1 MNEFTKRDSL
11 FVRRLSAS
19 AALFAALSFAVEL
32 ARADNFTV
40 TGQRYHAQVTDH
52 YCASASIQMMLD
64 NTAVRSTNPYIDTF
78 LMAPDPAPIP
88 LDGPGHNLAIPPQPI
103 YNAGQ
108 VTFAPQV
115 AIYNLIHGAATFTP
129 TAGPN
134 TGIPLSYNN
143 PFSPWPSAGSG
154 NNAIQWALN
163 VFDNPTA
170 GGFGNHA
177 YTAYNVPPTLAWGD
191 WASRTVANAIHDF
204 DVGAQVTIGSGAHA
218 IAVTGYT
225 TNGTPGLN
233 QPYDITGFYV
243 NDPWTGYAKSQNL
256 LNNLGLGVHSWVK
269 YGWTLNPVAPQ
280 VNIPGVGLVNAAPG
294 EWFRNFNPAP
304 GQPGEG
310 FYMSGTGFKFVV
322 EPLGPAPLDDGNGG
336 LLNSIP
342 DLVPLLPAQLD
353 AAGAL
358 SAATIEIT
366 SGNLQNLYGL
376 SDGSFDTANIQLMD
390 PDYEADWL
398 VPYMRDGAYTGAV
411 LVSSYTGEIEQATW
425 IDAVSGVDPFTLDE
439 ITQMYEDIFDGI
451 IPNGN
456 PVFVPEPGTMT
467 LMCLVLTALVARQR
481 QCQRG
486 ARLL

>member
-1 MNEFTKRDSL
+1 
-11 FVRRLSAS
+11 
-19 AALFAALSFAVEL
+19 
-32 ARADNFTV
+32 
-40 TGQRYHAQVTDH
+40 
-52 YCASASIQMMLD
+52 
-64 NTAVRSTNPYIDTF
+64 
-78 LMAPDPAPIP
+78 MAPDPAPIAP
-88 LDGPGHNLAIPPQPI
+88 DGRGHNLAIPPQPT
-103 YNAGQ
+103 YVGGQ

-143 PFSPWPSAGSG
+143 PHSPWPRAGSG

-163 VFDNPTA
+163 VFDNPNA

-191 WASRTVANAIHDF
+191 WASRTVANAIHSF

-233 QPYDITGFYV
+233 QAYDITGFYV

-256 LNNLGLGVHSWVK
+256 PKKQLGLGVNSWVK

-280 VNIPGVGLVNAAPG
+280 VNIPGVGVVNAAPG
-294 EWFRNFNPAP
+294 EWFRYFNPAP

-310 FYMSGTGFKFVV
+310 FYMSGPGFKFVV
-322 EPLGPAPLDDGNGG
+322 EPLGPEQLDDGNGG

-342 DLVPLLPAQLD
+342 DLAPLLPMQLD
-353 AAGAL
+353 VSGAL
-358 SAATIEIT
+358 AAATTAIT
-366 SGNLQNLYGL
+366 TGDLQNLYGL
-376 SDGSFDTANIQLMD
+376 SSGAFDMANIQLMD
-390 PDYEADWL
+390 PAFEADWL

-425 IDAVSGVDPFTLDE
+425 LDAIDGFDPFSLEDL
-439 ITQMYEDIFDGI
+439 TQMYTGI
-451 IPNGN
+451 YEGFIPNGN
-456 PVFVPEPGTMT
+456 PVTIPEPGTMSIV
-467 LMCLVLTALVARQR
+467 CLALISLIAGRRARNS
-481 QCQRG
+481 G
-486 ARLL
+486 AY